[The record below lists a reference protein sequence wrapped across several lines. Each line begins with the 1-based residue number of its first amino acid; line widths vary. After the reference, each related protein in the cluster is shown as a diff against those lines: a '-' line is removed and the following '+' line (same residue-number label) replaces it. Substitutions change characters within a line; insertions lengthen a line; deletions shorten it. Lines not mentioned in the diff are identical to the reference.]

1 MSIIT
6 LSGLTKK
13 YGKNTVLDNFSMSVE
28 KGHIHGLIGP
38 NGAGKTTIMK
48 IIAGLCA
55 QTSGELSLF
64 GQKEGLDKLRSR
76 MSFMIEAPI
85 IDPNMRAIENMEY
98 IRRVKGIA
106 DKELSQ
112 KMLDYV
118 GIGNTGKKL
127 AKKFS
132 LGMKQRL
139 GIAMSL
145 ISSPEIMILDEP
157 VNGLDPEG
165 IVEIRNL
172 LKKLA
177 KEQGVT
183 IIISSHLLTEL
194 SELCDDFTI
203 MNKGKLIETL
213 SASELAQKCR
223 SFISLKTDD
232 INKTCAVLEEKLSI
246 FQYKVINDDEI
257 QIYERLDELMLISK
271 TITDNSL
278 IITRLSSE
286 SESLEQYY
294 LSKVGVENA

>member
-1 MSIIT
+1 MPIIT
-6 LSGLTKK
+6 LSGLTKR
-13 YGKNTVLDNFSMSVE
+13 YGKNTVLDSFDLSVE

-48 IIAGLCA
+48 IIAGICL
-55 QTSGELSLF
+55 QTSGELTLF
-64 GQKEGLDKLRSR
+64 GQSSDLDKQRPR

-106 DKELSQ
+106 DKSLSKQ
-112 KMLDYV
+112 MLDYV
-118 GIGNTGKKL
+118 GLNPADKKL
-127 AKKFS
+127 VKKFS

-172 LKKLA
+172 LKKLSR
-177 KEQGVT
+177 ERGVT

-203 MNKGKLIETL
+203 MNKGRLLETL
-213 SASELAQKCR
+213 SAEELAQKCR

-232 INKTCAVLEEKLSI
+232 INKTCTILEEKLSI
-246 FQYKVINDDEI
+246 FQYKVVNDNEI
-257 QIYERLDELMLISK
+257 QIFERLDELMLISK